1 MKHDVLVVGSG
12 MYVLGRN
19 EDDFGTILPT
29 LAIEQQKGTI
39 GKIIL
44 CSSKAESSKNARKR
58 TEVLGTRLGFH
69 IGVECYPEKSDN
81 PEEYIRVLENNKNIK
96 LGVVS
101 VPDHLHFPI
110 TKDLLKRKISC
121 LVVKPFTTKLSEAL
135 ELTKIAEENFLWG
148 SVEFH
153 KRFDRANL
161 LMKDAIGKGKIGELL
176 YFVVEY
182 SQRRI
187 IPEHIFAEW
196 SHKTNIF
203 QYLGVHYVDLIYFLT
218 NARPVRACATHQQKL
233 LKKTPDSIQANIE
246 WKLSNGESFN
256 SVIITNW
263 IDPNTTS
270 AMSDQAI
277 KVIGTKGR
285 IESDQK
291 HRGLQLVNE
300 KGIEEINPYFSKIFT
315 NANGVVSVE
324 GYGPSSIRQFISD
337 ASDASE
343 GRPVSG
349 YSASFKDSLVSTAVI
364 EAVTASIDNNNS
376 WIDIATHEFSELFQ

>member
-1 MKHDVLVVGSG
+1 MMFLLLVVGCMYWEG
-12 MYVLGRN
+12 MKTTSEPFSQPWPLNKKKGQ
-19 EDDFGTILPT
+19 
-29 LAIEQQKGTI
+29 LA
-39 GKIIL
+39 KIIL
-44 CSSKAESSKNARKR
+44 CSSKVASSKNAKKR
-58 TEVLGTRLGFH
+58 TEVLGARLGFY
-69 IGVECYPEKSDN
+69 IDAEYYPEKSDN
-81 PEEYIRVLENNKNIK
+81 PEEYFRSLENNKNIK

-101 VPDHLHFPI
+101 VPDHLHFKI

-161 LMKDAIGKGKIGELL
+161 LMKDALLEGKIGDPL

-187 IPEHIFAEW
+187 IPEQVFAEW
-196 SHKTNIF
+196 SNKTNIF

-218 NARPVRACATHQQKL
+218 NARPIRVCATHQQKL
-233 LKKTPDSIQANIE
+233 LKNTPDSIQANIE
-246 WKLSNGESFN
+246 WKLNNGETFHSI
-256 SVIITNW
+256 IITNW

-277 KVIGTKGR
+277 KLIGTKGR

-291 HRGLQLVNE
+291 NRGMRLVSE
-300 KGIEEINPYFSKIFT
+300 QGIEDINPYFSKNT
-315 NANGVVSVE
+315 
-324 GYGPSSIRQFISD
+324 YQCKW
-337 ASDASE
+337 
-343 GRPVSG
+343 SG
-349 YSASFKDSLVSTAVI
+349 
-364 EAVTASIDNNNS
+364 EC
-376 WIDIATHEFSELFQ
+376 